1 MKQKKGERA
10 GEGGQVVGEVCG
22 RVWDQGRWKEV
33 KVCCTCGRQFT
44 WRKKWERCWAEVTT
58 CSDRCNKERKR
69 AKKSGDQEQ
78 L

>member
-1 MKQKKGERA
+1 
-10 GEGGQVVGEVCG
+10 
-22 RVWDQGRWKEV
+22 V